1 MKLHYTRGILL
12 LFLFIS
18 FNSYSQNK
26 DLDSLKLEWKKFENR
41 KLVGFK
47 DTTRL
52 NILMQMGRIY
62 QGINIDSAFIFHH
75 KASNIIEELLI
86 KIPQKNKEEI
96 SRLKIRQGEAY
107 RQMGWNYYVFGEY
120 EKADSMYSK
129 AMAVAES
136 YTQLNRKSI
145 VCKEALRL
153 LAAAKTNKGS
163 WLEAKSQ
170 YKESIAVFLE
180 AYEIAEEIGNL
191 KIQAAILGNLSVTYR
206 ILGEWKKAI
215 YYSQKALPIYKK
227 MKNQVG
233 LMNTYGNLGV
243 IYLDNGSFPKALEYF
258 FKGLKIAQEEENLI
272 GHENMLTNIG
282 NVYHYQK
289 DYKKA
294 LKYYKDALN
303 IALQMKNSPSI
314 ARIKVNIGIIYFDNN
329 EIEKAKKF
337 YKESMELSKEI
348 EYNENLAKCYYNL
361 AVIAEFEKD
370 YKYAYENYKIALEL
384 NEEIGV
390 ASSIIKSKTNLASIL
405 IEFKKYNEAEKYLNE
420 ALPVAL
426 EMKARENLKEIYIE
440 LSKLYE
446 KINKSDKALFY
457 FKQFAAISDTLSSED
472 DFRATMQQEFEFNY
486 EKKAAEDSIAA
497 IKEKEIKNAQIA
509 KQEAELKTNRYLQYS
524 LFGGI
529 ALVLIFALFMYNR
542 FRVIRQQHKII
553 ELQRN
558 EVQMQKEMVE
568 EKHKEI
574 TDSINY
580 AERIQ
585 RSLMASKS
593 ILDENLKEYFIYFQ
607 PKDVVS
613 GDFYWACCLTNGQFC
628 LVTADSTG
636 HGVPGAIMSMLNI
649 NSLKEAVKEGLTE
662 PSEIL
667 NQTRTTIIQT
677 LANDGSIDGGK
688 DGMDCSLLSFDFK
701 NKQMSFALAN
711 NPIWLIRNG
720 ELLEFVADKMPI
732 GKHDKQNISFTKH
745 QIGLLKGD
753 IIYAFTDGY
762 ADQFGGVKGK
772 KFKYANMKKLL
783 LNNSTREMDIQR
795 ELLNNEL
802 QAWKG
807 DLEQIDD
814 ICIIG
819 IKI

>member
-1 MKLHYTRGILL
+1 MKIHYTRSILL
-12 LFLFIS
+12 LFLTIS
-18 FNSYSQNK
+18 LNSYSQNN
-26 DLDSLKLEWKKFENR
+26 DLDSLIKEWKKFENK

-75 KASNIIEELLI
+75 KASNIIDELLI
-86 KIPQKNKEEI
+86 KIPPKKTEEI

-120 EKADSMYSK
+120 DKADSMYSK
-129 AMAVAES
+129 AMSVAES
-136 YTQLNRKSI
+136 YTHLNRKSI

-163 WLEAKSQ
+163 WHEAKSQ
-170 YKESIAVFLE
+170 YKESVDVFLE

-206 ILGEWKKAI
+206 ILGDWKKAI
-215 YYSQKALPIYKK
+215 YYSEKALPLYKK

-233 LMNTYGNLGV
+233 LMNTYSNLGV
-243 IYLDNGSFPKALEYF
+243 IYLDNGSLPKALEYF
-258 FKGLKIAQEEENLI
+258 FKGLKIAQQEENLI

-303 IALQMKNSPSI
+303 IAIQMKNSPSI
-314 ARIKVNIGIIYFDNN
+314 ARIKVNIGIIYFDNG

-348 EYNENLAKCYYNL
+348 AYKENLAKCYYNL

-370 YKYAYENYKIALEL
+370 YKYAYENYQTALKL

-390 ASSIIKSKTNLASIL
+390 ASSIVKSKTNLASIL
-405 IEFKKYNEAEKYLNE
+405 IEFKKYSEAEKYLNE

-440 LSKLYE
+440 FSKLYE

-457 FKQFAAISDTLSSED
+457 FKQFVAISDTLSSED

-497 IKEKEIKNAQIA
+497 IKEKEIKNEQIA
-509 KQEAELKTNRYLQYS
+509 RQEAELRTSRNLQYS

-529 ALVLIFALFMYNR
+529 ALVFVFALFMYNR
-542 FRVIRQQHKII
+542 FRVIRQQHTII
-553 ELQRN
+553 ELQKN
-558 EVQMQKEMVE
+558 EVQMQKEIVE

-585 RSLMASKS
+585 RSLMASS
-593 ILDENLKEYFIYFQ
+593 DLLNQNLKNYFIYFK

-613 GDFYWACCLTNGQFC
+613 GDFYWASKLNNGNFC
-628 LVTADSTG
+628 LAVADSTG
-636 HGVPGAIMSMLNI
+636 HGVPGAIMSMVNI
-649 NSLKEAVKEGLTE
+649 NSLKEAVKEKIVE

-667 NQTRTTIIQT
+667 NYTRTTIINT
-677 LANDGSIDGGK
+677 LANDGSVDGGK
-688 DGMDCSLLSFDFK
+688 DGMDCALLSFDFSS
-701 NKQMSFALAN
+701 NQLNFSMAN
-711 NPIWLIRNG
+711 NPIWLIRDN
-720 ELLEFVADKMPI
+720 EILEFAADKMPI
-732 GKHDKQNISFTKH
+732 GKHDKQNISFTHH
-745 QIGLLKGD
+745 QINLKKGD
-753 IIYAFTDGY
+753 LIYSFTDGY

-772 KFKYANMKKLL
+772 KFKYSNLKKLL
-783 LNNSTREMDIQR
+783 LSISSKELDIQK
-795 ELLNNEL
+795 EILNTEFEN
-802 QAWKG
+802 WKG

-814 ICIIG
+814 VCIIG
-819 IKI
+819 VRV